1 MAEFRNLKA
10 DVTPFHLQS
19 PPSFTEIF
27 FGERR
32 PCSPGCSSIG
42 ANAVTLGDTNPGRN
56 QCASS
61 FSRTFGA
68 EKRSKAAF
76 V

>member
-1 MAEFRNLKA
+1 MAEFRNLKV
-10 DVTPFHLQS
+10 DVNSIPS
-19 PPSFTEIF
+19 PVAPLIYRDFL
-27 FGERR
+27 GESR